1 MSLFIIISS
10 SSSISIS
17 ISIDDSESTETGIA
31 DAISASPD
39 TMAATTTRS
48 GFETES

>member
-10 SSSISIS
+10 SSSIS

-39 TMAATTTRS
+39 TMAAPTTRS